1 MTNPTMKKFGYPD
14 TLIHDYPH
22 WVVLLRNDQITLG
35 SLVVA
40 EKSPATSL
48 SAVEPRALAELASIA
63 GDVET
68 AFARTFQPDKF
79 NYLML
84 MMVDPNVHFHVLPR
98 YSDARE
104 CAGVT
109 FEDSSMAEGTE
120 HWQCDTDDPC
130 ATRSHSRLAARRLAE
145 LTANAAVVLRNT
157 PRTQANPRCRSYGAG
172 IDIPS
177 TSRPGS
183 GRFQSPQIEALL
195 GQHAGDDV

>member
-1 MTNPTMKKFGYPD
+1 MTNATMKKFGHPT
-14 TLIHDYPH
+14 TLIRDYAY

-98 YSDARE
+98 YSGARE

-109 FEDSSMAEGTE
+109 FEDRAWPKAPSIGDVTP
-120 HWQCDTDDPC
+120 T
-130 ATRSHSRLAARRLAE
+130 TLAQREVILG
-145 LTANAAVVLRNT
+145 LLRD
-157 PRTQANPRCRSYGAG
+157 AW
-172 IDIPS
+172 
-177 TSRPGS
+177 PG
-183 GRFQSPQIEALL
+183 
-195 GQHAGDDV
+195 

>member
-1 MTNPTMKKFGYPD
+1 MTNPTMKKFGYPT
-14 TLIHDYPH
+14 TLIRDYAY
-22 WVVLLRNDQITLG
+22 WVVLLRNDQVTLG

-48 SAVEPRALAELASIA
+48 SAVAPHALTELASIA

-98 YSDARE
+98 YSSSRK

-109 FEDSSMAEGTE
+109 FEDRAWPKAPSLGEVTP
-120 HWQCDTDDPC
+120 T
-130 ATRSHSRLAARRLAE
+130 TLAQ
-145 LTANAAVVLRNT
+145 RNVIL
-157 PRTQANPRCRSYGAG
+157 G
-172 IDIPS
+172 
-177 TSRPGS
+177 
-183 GRFQSPQIEALL
+183 LL
-195 GQHAGDDV
+195 HDVWPI

>member
-14 TLIHDYPH
+14 TLIHDYSH

-109 FEDSSMAEGTE
+109 FEDRAWPKAPSIGNVTP
-120 HWQCDTDDPC
+120 T
-130 ATRSHSRLAARRLAE
+130 TLAQREVIRGL
-145 LTANAAVVLRNT
+145 LRD
-157 PRTQANPRCRSYGAG
+157 AW
-172 IDIPS
+172 PS
-177 TSRPGS
+177 
-183 GRFQSPQIEALL
+183 
-195 GQHAGDDV
+195 

>member
-1 MTNPTMKKFGYPD
+1 MTNPTMQKFGHPT
-14 TLIHDYPH
+14 TLIHDYAD

-48 SAVEPRALAELASIA
+48 SAVKPRALAELASIA

-79 NYLML
+79 NYLKL

-98 YSDARE
+98 YSGARE

-109 FEDSSMAEGTE
+109 FEDRAWPKAPSIGDVTP
-120 HWQCDTDDPC
+120 T
-130 ATRSHSRLAARRLAE
+130 TLAQREVILG
-145 LTANAAVVLRNT
+145 LLRD
-157 PRTQANPRCRSYGAG
+157 AW
-172 IDIPS
+172 
-177 TSRPGS
+177 PG
-183 GRFQSPQIEALL
+183 
-195 GQHAGDDV
+195 

>member
-1 MTNPTMKKFGYPD
+1 MTNATMKKFGHPD
-14 TLIHDYPH
+14 TLIQDYAH

-40 EKSPATSL
+40 EKSAATSL
-48 SAVEPRALAELASIA
+48 SSVAPHALAELASIA

-98 YSDARE
+98 YRGARE

-109 FEDSSMAEGTE
+109 FEDRA
-120 HWQCDTDDPC
+120 WPK
-130 ATRSHSRLAARRLAE
+130 APRLGEVTPTTSVQRNVILE
-145 LTANAAVVLRNT
+145 LLRN
-157 PRTQANPRCRSYGAG
+157 AW
-172 IDIPS
+172 PS
-177 TSRPGS
+177 
-183 GRFQSPQIEALL
+183 
-195 GQHAGDDV
+195 

>member
-14 TLIHDYPH
+14 TLIHDYSH

-63 GDVET
+63 GDIEA

-98 YSDARE
+98 YSGARE

-109 FEDSSMAEGTE
+109 FEDRAWPKAPSIGNVTP
-120 HWQCDTDDPC
+120 T
-130 ATRSHSRLAARRLAE
+130 TLAQREVILG
-145 LTANAAVVLRNT
+145 LLRD
-157 PRTQANPRCRSYGAG
+157 AW
-172 IDIPS
+172 PS
-177 TSRPGS
+177 
-183 GRFQSPQIEALL
+183 
-195 GQHAGDDV
+195 

>member
-1 MTNPTMKKFGYPD
+1 MTNPTMQKFGHPT
-14 TLIHDYPH
+14 TLIRDYAY

-98 YSDARE
+98 YSGARE

-109 FEDSSMAEGTE
+109 FEDRAWPKAPSIGDVTP
-120 HWQCDTDDPC
+120 T
-130 ATRSHSRLAARRLAE
+130 TLAQRRVILG
-145 LTANAAVVLRNT
+145 LLRD
-157 PRTQANPRCRSYGAG
+157 AW
-172 IDIPS
+172 
-177 TSRPGS
+177 PG
-183 GRFQSPQIEALL
+183 
-195 GQHAGDDV
+195 

>member
-14 TLIHDYPH
+14 TLIHDYSH

-48 SAVEPRALAELASIA
+48 SAVEPRTLAELASIA

-109 FEDSSMAEGTE
+109 FEDRAWPKAPSIGDVTP
-120 HWQCDTDDPC
+120 T
-130 ATRSHSRLAARRLAE
+130 TLAQRDVILG
-145 LTANAAVVLRNT
+145 LLRD
-157 PRTQANPRCRSYGAG
+157 AW
-172 IDIPS
+172 PS
-177 TSRPGS
+177 
-183 GRFQSPQIEALL
+183 
-195 GQHAGDDV
+195 